1 MILYVCRKPSY
12 KITSKTAFD
21 PGLEISTFTKFNVS
35 SDTPPPIQDKD
46 DDQNNTD
53 KEQNQH
59 QMNDSPTK
67 NKNEE
72 GTYAMLGTIN
82 HSSIHY
88 FNVSYLFPVA
98 PDDCILMDSKS
109 NITGSVGSDIN
120 PHNQETLDESVNQ
133 ILQALAEN

>member
-21 PGLEISTFTKFNVS
+21 PGLEISTFTKFNAS
-35 SDTPPPIQDKD
+35 SDTPPAIQDKD
-46 DDQNNTD
+46 DDKNNTD
-53 KEQNQH
+53 REQNQH

-88 FNVSYLFPVA
+88 YNVSYLFTVA
-98 PDDCILMDSKS
+98 TDDCISMDSKS
-109 NITGSVGSDIN
+109 NVTESVDSDIN
-120 PHNQETLDESVNQ
+120 PHHHKTLDESMNQ
-133 ILQALAEN
+133 ILQALAEH

>member
-21 PGLEISTFTKFNVS
+21 PGLEISTFTKFNAS
-35 SDTPPPIQDKD
+35 SDTPPPTQDKD
-46 DDQNNTD
+46 DDQNDID

-72 GTYAMLGTIN
+72 GTYAMLDTIN
-82 HSSIHY
+82 HSSINY
-88 FNVSYLFPVA
+88 YNVSYLFTVA
-98 PDDCILMDSKS
+98 TDDCISMGSKS
-109 NITGSVGSDIN
+109 NVTGSVGSDVN
-120 PHNQETLDESVNQ
+120 PHHHKTLDESMNQ